1 MNRQINIYEF
11 AGGDEPFRRMINAF
25 YEGIE
30 SDPIVRPMY
39 PEDLTD
45 SIEHM
50 FLFVTQYFGAPP
62 RYNELRGHPRLRMR
76 HNPFPIDQ
84 AARDAWMK
92 HMRNAI
98 VQTGFDPVVEQ
109 MLLEY
114 FENTATFLMNKF
126 DANSIT
132 LQG

>member
-1 MNRQINIYEF
+1 MNTHINVYEF

-25 YEGIE
+25 YEGIAT
-30 SDPIVRPMY
+30 DPIVRPMY
-39 PEDLTD
+39 PEDLTE

-62 RYNELRGHPRLRMR
+62 RYNQLRGHPRLRMR
-76 HNPFPIDQ
+76 HNPFPITPT
-84 AARDAWMK
+84 ARDAWML

-98 VQTGFDPVVEQ
+98 LQTGFDPVVES

-114 FENTATFLMNKF
+114 FENTATFLINE
-126 DANSIT
+126 AESGTIS